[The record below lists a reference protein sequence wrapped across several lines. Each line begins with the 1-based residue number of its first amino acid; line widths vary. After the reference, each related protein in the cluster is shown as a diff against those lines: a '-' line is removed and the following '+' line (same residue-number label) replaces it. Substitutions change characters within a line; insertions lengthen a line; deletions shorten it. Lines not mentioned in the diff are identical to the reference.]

1 MTSSKSMLFVISC
14 SIDNIA
20 ELVNLFCDMVDRK
33 YVLVSFN
40 LLKERSPE
48 ATVTGMVRNNLY
60 AVIKFGQVES
70 SSYFLIAFKIFKAV
84 AFKSGKIA
92 FT

>member
-1 MTSSKSMLFVISC
+1 MTSSKSMFFVISF

-20 ELVNLFCDMVDRK
+20 VLVNLSCDTVDHK
-33 YVLVSFN
+33 YVLVNLN

-48 ATVTGMVRNNLY
+48 ATVTGMVRNNLCV
-60 AVIKFGQVES
+60 VIQFGQIES

>member
-1 MTSSKSMLFVISC
+1 MFFVISF

-20 ELVNLFCDMVDRK
+20 ELINLSCDMVDHK
-33 YVLVSFN
+33 YILVNFN

-60 AVIKFGQVES
+60 TIIKFGQVES

-84 AFKSGKIA
+84 AFYNFGRITFA
-92 FT
+92 